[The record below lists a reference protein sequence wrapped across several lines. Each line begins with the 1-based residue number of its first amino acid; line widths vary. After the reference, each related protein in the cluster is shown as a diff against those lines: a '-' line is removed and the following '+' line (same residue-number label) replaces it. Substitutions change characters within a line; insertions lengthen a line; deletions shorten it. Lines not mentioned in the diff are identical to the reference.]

1 MNEECLIKLDHV
13 SFAYP
18 SSEKKVLDRVNFEFF
33 RGDRIGM
40 IAPNG
45 SGKTTLLHLMMGLC
59 RPDEGRV
66 ELFGKQVSTEHEFA
80 RLRPKIGLMFQD
92 ADDQLFN
99 PYVIDDVAF
108 GPLNLGYSSEEALRT
123 ARETLELL
131 GISGFER
138 SIVHR
143 LSGGEK
149 RLVALA
155 SVLAMKPEV
164 LLLDEPTSGLDSAVK
179 ERLESVL
186 SQLTISYLV
195 ISHEFDFISKV
206 CTKIYSI
213 KEAKIMTDEDL
224 HIHRHEHVHTMG
236 GLPHTHV

>member
-1 MNEECLIKLDHV
+1 MNKERLIKLENV

-18 SSEKKVLDRVNFEFF
+18 SSQKNVLDHVDFELFQ
-33 RGDRIGM
+33 GDRIGM

-45 SGKTTLLHLMMGLC
+45 SGKTTLLHVMMGLC
-59 RPDEGRV
+59 RPDEGRI
-66 ELFGKQVSTEHEFA
+66 ELFGEKVSTEKEFA
-80 RLRPKIGLMFQD
+80 RLRTRIGLMFQD

-108 GPLNLGYSSEEALRT
+108 GPLNLGYSPEQALRA

-131 GISGFER
+131 GISDFER

-155 SVLAMKPEV
+155 SVLAMKPQV

-179 ERLESVL
+179 ERIESVL
-186 SQLTISYLV
+186 SGLDISYLV

-206 CTKIYSI
+206 CSGIYSI
-213 KEAKIMTDEDL
+213 KEGRLLKDEDL
-224 HIHRHEHVHTMG
+224 HIHRHEHVHKMG
-236 GLPHTHV
+236 RLPHTHL

>member
-1 MNEECLIKLDHV
+1 MDKECLIKLDNV

-18 SSEKKVLDRVNFEFF
+18 SCEKNVLDHIDFKLF
-33 RGDRIGM
+33 RGDRVGM

-45 SGKTTLLHLMMGLC
+45 SGKTTLLHLIMGLC
-59 RPDEGRV
+59 RPGEGGI
-66 ELFGKQVSTEHEFA
+66 ELFGEEVSAEKDFA

-108 GPLNLGYSSEEALRT
+108 GPLNLGYSPEKAVHT
-123 ARETLELL
+123 ARQTLEML
-131 GISGFER
+131 GISDFER

-179 ERLESVL
+179 ERIESVL
-186 SQLTISYLV
+186 SGLDISYLV
-195 ISHEFDFISKV
+195 ISHEFDFISRV
-206 CTKIYSI
+206 CTGICSI
-213 KEAKIMTDEDL
+213 KDGKLLTDEDF
-224 HIHRHEHVHTMG
+224 HIHQHEHVHTMG

>member
-1 MNEECLIKLDHV
+1 MNKECLIRLENI

-18 SSEKKVLDRVNFEFF
+18 SSGKKVLDNIDFELF
-33 RGDRIGM
+33 RSDRIGM

-45 SGKTTLLHLMMGLC
+45 SGKTTLLHVIMGLC
-59 RPDEGRV
+59 RPGSGTI
-66 ELFGKQVSTEHEFA
+66 ELFGKKASSEKDFSV
-80 RLRPKIGLMFQD
+80 LRPKIGLMFQD

-99 PYVIDDVAF
+99 PHVIDDVAF
-108 GPLNLGYSSEEALRT
+108 GPLNLGYSSREALDV
-123 ARETLELL
+123 ARETLSLL
-131 GISGFER
+131 GISDFEQ

-179 ERLESVL
+179 ERIQSVL
-186 SQLTISYLV
+186 SQLDISYLV

-206 CTKIYSI
+206 CGKIYSM
-213 KEAKIMTDEDL
+213 KEGRLLTDDQV
-224 HIHRHEHVHTMG
+224 HIHQHEHVHTMG